1 MFLGHAVCST
11 VGAGAVLW
19 PLGGAPSRQE
29 KCGKPWQVAWG
40 HGGVP
45 GHRQTPWLRTE
56 GWAAQSGAWGQGLSA
71 EMQTQEQEQ
80 QKEKDP
86 KG

>member
-11 VGAGAVLW
+11 VGVGAVLW
-19 PLGGAPSRQE
+19 PLGGAPSRQA